1 MNYREKLG
9 IGFTD
14 IEKLKLLQT
23 KIINFLN
30 VAEEVHNLNKR
41 YIIDNSNVLT
51 NRYITIIS
59 YLYRY

>member
-51 NRYITIIS
+51 SWGILRW
-59 YLYRY
+59 

>member
-1 MNYREKLG
+1 VNYREKLG

-51 NRYITIIS
+51 SWGILRW
-59 YLYRY
+59 